1 MKKQRTTD
9 SLSGGGKKKN
19 GLWRAFFRLLPR
31 IVSSCPVLFL
41 TGFGLSV
48 LHGIFWGVE
57 TMMQQRF
64 FDRAA
69 SLARG
74 GASFGQALWA
84 LGAVGLAN
92 VICQILN
99 GVANFMPGVL
109 DGIVGAR
116 LSADIHSKIA
126 RLDPAVFEDTGKL
139 DDINKAEAGKNN
151 AFWFVESIVSGILGF
166 YIPYFLF
173 MGWYLF
179 SLKPVLALAVLIVF
193 VPTAGAQLIRMKA
206 FAHLEDETAPLR
218 REYEHYEACMVS
230 REFFRETR
238 LLGGFHYFKRLYL
251 ETLAA
256 MQKLRYR
263 ASLRSGLF
271 ELSMRGLTAVGYTV
285 ILLLLFDALMKQE
298 VSVGAFA
305 AVFNGVGTLYNLME
319 EVICRHVA
327 GIAQNAGTVQNY
339 LNFLDLEERQA
350 ASQEAPGWGDI
361 VLENVSFSYPG
372 AEKPAIRGVS
382 LTLKKGETLAVVGEN
397 GSGKSTLIRLISGLY
412 LPGEGSVTHNGAET
426 GSLSREV
433 LFDRTSAV
441 FQKFQRYQMTL
452 GENIVISRREEP
464 EQGEKA
470 LRDCPPEEAGQ
481 ESLDQV
487 CEMAG
492 VDRTDTSFPGGYDTM
507 LSREFDGVDLSGGQW
522 QRVAIARGFFRSHH
536 LVILDEPTAAID
548 PYEETRIYNRF
559 AELSRDKSAVIV
571 THRLGS
577 VKLADRI
584 LVMKE
589 GQAIQ
594 LGTHEELMA
603 QPRGEYRR
611 LYEAQEQWY
620 QDAVS

>member
-1 MKKQRTTD
+1 MKKEGTIRP
-9 SLSGGGKKKN
+9 SGHLEKN
-19 GLWRAFFRLLPR
+19 KTSLWRAFFRLLPR
-31 IVSSCPVLFL
+31 IVKCCPVLFL
-41 TGFGLSV
+41 TGFVLSV
-48 LHGIFWGVE
+48 LHGAFWGVE

-69 SLARG
+69 AFARG
-74 GASFGQALWA
+74 GASFAQALWA
-84 LGAVGLAN
+84 LGALGLAN
-92 VICQILN
+92 VICQALN
-99 GVANFMPGVL
+99 GAANFMPGML
-109 DGIVGAR
+109 EGIVGAR

-139 DDINKAEAGKNN
+139 DDINKAEAGRNN
-151 AFWFVESIVSGILGF
+151 AFWFVDTIISGILGF

-179 SLKPVLALAVLIVF
+179 SLKPVLALAILIVF
-193 VPTAGAQLIRMKA
+193 APTAMAQLIRMKA

-238 LLGGFHYFKRLYL
+238 LLGGFHYFKKLYL
-251 ETLAA
+251 ETLLA
-256 MQKLRYR
+256 MQKLKYR
-263 ASLRSGLF
+263 ADLRSGLF
-271 ELSMRGLTAVGYTV
+271 ELSMRGLTAAGYTV
-285 ILLLLFDALMKQE
+285 ILLLLFDALMNQE

-305 AVFNGVGTLYNLME
+305 AVFNAAGTLYSIME
-319 EVICRHVA
+319 EVICMHVA
-327 GIAQNAGTVQNY
+327 GIARNAGTVRNY
-339 LNFLDLEERQA
+339 LNFLDLEEREA
-350 ASQEAPGWGDI
+350 ASYEAPGWGDI
-361 VLENVSFSYPG
+361 VLKDVSFSYPG
-372 AEKPAIRGVS
+372 AEKQAIRDVS

-397 GSGKSTLIRLISGLY
+397 GSGKSTLIRLVSGLY
-412 LPGEGSVTHNGAET
+412 LPQEGRVTHNGTET
-426 GSLSREV
+426 GALAFGA
-433 LFDRTSAV
+433 LFGRTSAV

-452 GENIVISRREEP
+452 RENIAISRREQTARE
-464 EQGEKA
+464 EQSQ
-470 LRDCPPEEAGQ
+470 RDSLPEETG
-481 ESLDQV
+481 ERKLDQV
-487 CEMAG
+487 CGMAG
-492 VDRTDTSFPGGYDTM
+492 VDRTGEAFPDGFDTM

-522 QRVAIARGFFRSHH
+522 QRVAIARGFFRSHD

-589 GQAIQ
+589 GRAVQ

-603 QPRGEYRR
+603 QPQGEYRR

-620 QDAVS
+620 QDAV